1 MATSP
6 NGGAGPVPPART
18 DDERGL
24 DEPEA
29 RATQY
34 SGLTS
39 APQPLDPEQ
48 ERSPVARWLE
58 RLELVLSGAA
68 FLAMFIVI
76 ALGVLF
82 RYLLHNPLTWSVS
95 VATSLFIWTTM
106 ITAGLPHWADEHIQ
120 FDVLYVRFGPKVQ
133 RWARIVGNVIIIV
146 PAAIVIPASF
156 RYLLFIQPERISGLN
171 LSLTWGFAGIAYFF
185 VTTVIH
191 RFRLL
196 LQDLLELVAEHRP
209 PVGEPT

>member
-6 NGGAGPVPPART
+6 EGGPEPVRT
-18 DDERGL
+18 EPGHDEQGHG
-24 DEPEA
+24 EPET

-39 APQPLDPEQ
+39 APRPLDPEQ

-58 RLELVLSGAA
+58 RLEIVLSGVA

-82 RYLLHNPLTWSVS
+82 RYVLHDPLTWSVS

-120 FDVLYVRFGPKVQ
+120 FDVLYVRFGPKAQ
-133 RWARIVGNVIIIV
+133 RWARIAGNVIIIV

-185 VTTVIH
+185 ITTVIH

-196 LQDLLELVAEHRP
+196 LQDLLELVAEHRTR
-209 PVGEPT
+209 VGEPA